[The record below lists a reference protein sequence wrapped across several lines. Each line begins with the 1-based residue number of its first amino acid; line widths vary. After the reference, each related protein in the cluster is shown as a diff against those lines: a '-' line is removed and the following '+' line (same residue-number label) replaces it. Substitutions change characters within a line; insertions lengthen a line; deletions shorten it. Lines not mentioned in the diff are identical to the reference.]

1 MPSREGDASLSG
13 PDRLSE
19 LTGTELDRRES
30 LDGRGAMSR
39 ESWLRRFV
47 LGLDGVLCRCQ
58 SIVEY
63 TSDPNCILR
72 IRLSRLDGD
81 VVLSDGTRGR
91 AGDRIIDLHFWN
103 EHIPRMP
110 ERGASIAWA
119 RQMHLCFRN
128 SLREL
133 ARYLALRPDLDDVCI
148 IRCNMGLGV
157 PEQNTQVVRLIARYG
172 FERLPGAAAATMG
185 ERVRCFGEN
194 ILISL
199 MVWVHN
205 AAALRWDTLRRGRT
219 QVFLSRRVLEQRY
232 GHGVGRVGATSRQV
246 QQVESG
252 QSPER

>member
-1 MPSREGDASLSG
+1 MRSREGDASLSG

-19 LTGTELDRRES
+19 LTGTEVDRRES
-30 LDGRGAMSR
+30 IEAREATSRG
-39 ESWLRRFV
+39 SWLRRFV
-47 LGLDGVLCRCQ
+47 FGLDGLLCRCQ
-58 SIVEY
+58 SISEF

-81 VVLSDGTRGR
+81 VVLSDRTRGR
-91 AGDRIIDLHFWN
+91 MGDRIIDLHFWN

-110 ERGASIAWA
+110 EQGASIAWA

-133 ARYLALRPDLDDVCI
+133 ARHLASRADLDDVSI

-157 PEQNTQVVRLIARYG
+157 PEQNAQVVRLIARYG
-172 FERLPGAAAATMG
+172 FERVPGAAAATMG
-185 ERVRCFGEN
+185 ERVRRLGEN

-205 AAALRWDTLRRGRT
+205 AAALRRDTLRRGRAE
-219 QVFLSRRVLEQRY
+219 VFLSRRVLEQRY
-232 GHGVGRVGATSRQV
+232 GRGVGRVGATSRQV
-246 QQVESG
+246 H
-252 QSPER
+252 

>member
-30 LDGRGAMSR
+30 LDGPGAMSQ

-119 RQMHLCFRN
+119 RQMHLCFCN
-128 SLREL
+128 SLHEL
-133 ARYLALRPDLDDVCI
+133 ARYLAARADLDDVCI

-157 PEQNTQVVRLIARYG
+157 PEQNAQVVRLIARYG
-172 FERLPGAAAATMG
+172 FERVPGAAAATMG
-185 ERVRCFGEN
+185 ERVRRLGEN

-205 AAALRWDTLRRGRT
+205 AAALRRDTLRRGRAE
-219 QVFLSRRVLEQRY
+219 VFLSRRVLEQRY
-232 GHGVGRVGATSRQV
+232 GRGVGRVGATSRQV
-246 QQVESG
+246 H
-252 QSPER
+252 

>member
-1 MPSREGDASLSG
+1 MSG

-81 VVLSDGTRGR
+81 VVLSDRTRGR
-91 AGDRIIDLHFWN
+91 MGDRIIDLHFWN

-133 ARYLALRPDLDDVCI
+133 ARHLALRPDLDDVCI
-148 IRCNMGLGV
+148 IRCSMGLGV

-172 FERLPGAAAATMG
+172 FEQLPGAAAATMG
-185 ERVRCFGEN
+185 ERIRCFGEN

-232 GHGVGRVGATSRQV
+232 GHGVGRVGATV